1 MPVIAACLAV
11 ALASAFTA
19 AATWLEMRDL
29 KEDLR
34 VLREALSQEDR
45 TPGISP

>member
-19 AATWLEMRDL
+19 VVVRLEMRDL

-34 VLREALSQEDR
+34 VLREALSQNDR
-45 TPGISP
+45 TPGIAP